1 MVSLAHLWL
10 PILLSAVFVFVASS
24 LVHMVFKW
32 HNSDY
37 HGFSNEDEVR
47 AAIAKGSPAPG
58 QYTLPYCKD
67 QKDMGSEATLAK
79 LKEGPVGFIIL
90 RGPCAKGMNM
100 GPMLFQWFLFCAL
113 VGLFTALI
121 LAHALAPGAGYKPV
135 FHIAAIAAFMAY
147 AFGSIP
153 MGIWWGQPW
162 RSVAKNLL
170 DGLIYACL
178 TAGTFGWL
186 WPR

>member
-37 HGFSNEDEVR
+37 HGLPNEDEVR
-47 AAIAKGSPAPG
+47 AAITKGSPAPG
-58 QYTLPYCKD
+58 QYILPYCKD
-67 QKDMGSEATLAK
+67 HKDMGSEAMQTK
-79 LKEGPVGFIIL
+79 YKVGPVGFLIL
-90 RGPCAKGMNM
+90 RAPGPMNM
-100 GPMLFQWFLFCAL
+100 GSSLSQWFLFCLL
-113 VGLFTALI
+113 VSLF
-121 LAHALAPGAGYKPV
+121 AGYLAAHTLVPGTHYLQV
-135 FHIAAIAAFMAY
+135 FRVVGAAAFMGY
-147 AFGSIP
+147 ALGGIP

-162 RSVAKNLL
+162 RSVLKGMF

-178 TAGTFGWL
+178 TAGAFGWL

>member
-24 LVHMVFKW
+24 LIHMAFKW

-47 AAIAKGSPAPG
+47 AAITKGSPAPG
-58 QYTLPYCKD
+58 QYILPYCTD
-67 QKDMGSEATLAK
+67 HKDMGSEAMKTK
-79 LKEGPVGFIIL
+79 MKDGPVGFVIL
-90 RGPCAKGMNM
+90 RAPCPMNM

-113 VGLFTALI
+113 TGLFTALI
-121 LAHALAPGAGYKPV
+121 LMHAVAPGANYKMV
-135 FHIAAIAAFMAY
+135 FHTAALASFMGY
-147 AFGSIP
+147 AFGTIP

-162 RSVAKNLL
+162 RSVAKGLL
-170 DGLIYACL
+170 DGLIYAGL

>member
-24 LVHMVFKW
+24 LIHMAFKW

-37 HGFSNEDEVR
+37 HGLSNEDEVR
-47 AAIAKGSPAPG
+47 AAITKGSPAPG
-58 QYTLPYCKD
+58 QYVIPYCAD
-67 QKDMGSEATLAK
+67 HKDMGSEAMKAK
-79 LKEGPVGFIIL
+79 LTEGPVGFMIL
-90 RGPCAKGMNM
+90 RPAGCMNM

-113 VGLFTALI
+113 VGLFTALV
-121 LAHALAPGAGYKPV
+121 LMHAAAPGADYKVV
-135 FHIAAIAAFMAY
+135 FHTAALCSFMAY
-147 AFGSIP
+147 AFGQIP

-162 RSVAKNLL
+162 RSVMKGIL
-170 DGLIYACL
+170 DGLIYAGL

>member
-10 PILLSAVFVFVASS
+10 PILLSGVFVFVASS

-37 HGFSNEDEVR
+37 NGLSNEDEVR
-47 AAIAKGSPAPG
+47 AAITKGSPAPG
-58 QYTLPYCKD
+58 QYVLPYCKD
-67 QKDMGSEATLAK
+67 HKDMGGEAMQTK
-79 LKEGPVGFIIL
+79 LKEGPVGFMIL
-90 RGPCAKGMNM
+90 RAPGPMSM
-100 GPMLFQWFLFCAL
+100 GPMLFQWFLFCVL
-113 VGLFTALI
+113 TGLFTALV
-121 LAHALAPGAGYKPV
+121 LMHAVAPGADYKMV
-135 FHIAAIAAFMAY
+135 FHVAALSSFMAY
-147 AFGSIP
+147 AFGQIP

-162 RSVAKNLL
+162 RSVAKGIL
-170 DGLIYACL
+170 DGLIYAGL

>member
-24 LVHMVFKW
+24 LVHMAFKW

-47 AAIAKGSPAPG
+47 AAITKGSPVPG

-67 QKDMGSEATLAK
+67 HKDMGGEAMQAK
-79 LKEGPVGFIIL
+79 LKDGPVGFMIL
-90 RGPCAKGMNM
+90 RPSGPVSM
-100 GPMLFQWFLFCAL
+100 GPMLFQWFLFCVL
-113 VGLFTALI
+113 VSVFAALI
-121 LAHALAPGAGYKPV
+121 LMHALAPGAGYKHV
-135 FHIAAIAAFMAY
+135 FHIAALASFMAN

-162 RSVAKNLL
+162 GSVMKNLL
-170 DGLIYACL
+170 DGLIYACV

>member
-24 LVHMVFKW
+24 LIHMAFKW

-47 AAIAKGSPAPG
+47 AAITKGSPPPG
-58 QYTLPYCKD
+58 QYVLPYCAD
-67 QKDMGSEATLAK
+67 HKDMGGEAMQTK
-79 LKEGPVGFIIL
+79 MKEGPVGFVIL
-90 RGPCAKGMNM
+90 RAPCPKGMNM
-100 GPMLFQWFLFCAL
+100 APMLIQWFLFCVL
-113 VGLFTALI
+113 VSLFTALI
-121 LAHALAPGAGYKPV
+121 LAHSGLQGYKPV
-135 FHIAAIAAFMAY
+135 FHTAAIAAFMGY
-147 AFGSIP
+147 AFGTIP

-162 RSVAKNLL
+162 RSVAKGML

-186 WPR
+186 LSR